1 MSLVIDFKTEYGRGP
16 PNLPPSCGSLP
27 LPPNELRG
35 SGHETGVGFGGIGIE
50 IDSG

>member
-35 SGHETGVGFGGIGIE
+35 SGNETGGRLGGKEGKKIN
-50 IDSG
+50 

>member
-1 MSLVIDFKTEYGRGP
+1 MSLLIEFQKETGRGP

-35 SGHETGVGFGGIGIE
+35 SGNETGGRLGGKEGKKIN
-50 IDSG
+50 